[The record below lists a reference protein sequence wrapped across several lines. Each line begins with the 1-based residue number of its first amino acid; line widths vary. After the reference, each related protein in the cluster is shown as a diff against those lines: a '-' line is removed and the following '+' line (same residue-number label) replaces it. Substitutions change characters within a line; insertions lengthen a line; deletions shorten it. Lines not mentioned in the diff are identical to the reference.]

1 MVLQRVSQPKTR
13 RTKAA
18 LLEREPKIIENTK
31 TCMFVKGGNTSD
43 VVGAALKELY
53 LLKKPDAVS
62 YRKRNILRPFED
74 QTSLEFFGKK
84 SDASLF
90 LFGSHNKKRPHNLV
104 FGRFFNFEILDM
116 YEVGISKF
124 KSMAEIS
131 KTAKPTLGNKPCL
144 IFHGESFD
152 KDPDMQKFKSLL
164 IDLFRGPVV
173 PAVRLRGLETV
184 LSFTAVE
191 KKVHVRGFKTVLK
204 KSGTATPRVELEE
217 VGPSLDL
224 DLRRTRIGSDDLFR
238 RAMKRPK
245 AAKAKKVKNLSKDP
259 FENKLGRIHLGV
271 QDLSK
276 LHLRKRKA
284 LKKSSEEKKR
294 QKMTNREN
302 QDTFE
307 NGATA
312 SAAAAAAAAAA
323 TAPEKKG
330 VKDVQVIKDM
340 ET

>member
-1 MVLQRVSQPKTR
+1 MVLQRVAQPKTR

-31 TCMFVKGGNTSD
+31 TCMFIKGGNTSD
-43 VVGAALKELY
+43 IVGAALKELY
-53 LLKKPDAVS
+53 LLKKPDAIS
-62 YRKRNILRPFED
+62 YRKKNILRPFED

-124 KSMAEIS
+124 KAMAEIS

-144 IFHGESFD
+144 LFHGEAFE
-152 KDPDMQKFKSLL
+152 KDPELQKFKSLL

-173 PAVRLRGLETV
+173 PAVRLQGLETV
-184 LSFTAVE
+184 LSFTAVD
-191 KKVHVRGFKTVLK
+191 KKIHVRGYKTSLK
-204 KSGTATPRVELEE
+204 KSGTKTPRVELEE

-224 DLRRTRIGSDDLFR
+224 EMRRTRIGSDDLFK
-238 RAMKRPK
+238 RAMKQPK
-245 AAKAKKVKNLSKDP
+245 AAKAKKVKNISKDQ
-259 FENKLGRIHLGV
+259 FENKLGRVHLGV

-284 LKKSSEEKKR
+284 LKKTSEEKKR
-294 QKMTNREN
+294 QKM
-302 QDTFE
+302 D
-307 NGATA
+307 
-312 SAAAAAAAAAA
+312 AAQSQQESGS
-323 TAPEKKG
+323 TSVDDG
-330 VKDVQVIKDM
+330 VQDM

>member
-1 MVLQRVSQPKTR
+1 MVLQRVAQPKTR

-31 TCMFVKGGNTSD
+31 TCMFIKGGNTSD
-43 VVGAALKELY
+43 VVGSALKELY
-53 LLKKPDAVS
+53 LLKKPDAIS
-62 YRKRNILRPFED
+62 YRKKNILRPFED

-116 YEVGISKF
+116 YEVGITKF
-124 KSMAEIS
+124 RSMAEIS

-144 IFHGESFD
+144 LFHGEAFD
-152 KDPDMQKFKSLL
+152 KDPELQKFKSLL

-173 PAVRLRGLETV
+173 PAVRLQGLETV
-184 LSFTAVE
+184 LSFTAVD
-191 KKVHVRGFKTVLK
+191 KKIHVRGYRTALK
-204 KSGTATPRVELEE
+204 KSGTKTPRVELEE

-224 DLRRTRIGSDDLFR
+224 EMRRTRIGSDDLFK
-238 RAMKRPK
+238 RAMKQPK
-245 AAKAKKVKNLSKDP
+245 AAKAKKVKNISKDQ
-259 FENKLGRIHLGV
+259 FENKLGRVHLGV

-284 LKKSSEEKKR
+284 LKKTPEEKKK
-294 QKMTNREN
+294 QKMDDSQAESGFTSV
-302 QDTFE
+302 DDD
-307 NGATA
+307 
-312 SAAAAAAAAAA
+312 
-323 TAPEKKG
+323 G
-330 VKDVQVIKDM
+330 VQDM

>member
-1 MVLQRVSQPKTR
+1 MVLQRVAQPKTR

-31 TCMFVKGGNTSD
+31 TCMFIKGGNTSD
-43 VVGAALKELY
+43 VVGTALKELY
-53 LLKKPDAVS
+53 LLKKPDAIS
-62 YRKRNILRPFED
+62 YRKKNILRPFED
-74 QTSLEFFGKK
+74 QTSLEFFAKK

-131 KTAKPTLGNKPCL
+131 KIAKPTLGNKPCL
-144 IFHGESFD
+144 LFHGEAFD
-152 KDPDMQKFKSLL
+152 KDPELQKFKSLL

-173 PAVRLRGLETV
+173 PAVRLQGLENV
-184 LSFTAVE
+184 LSFTAVD
-191 KKVHVRGFKTVLK
+191 KKIHMRGYKTALK
-204 KSGTATPRVELEE
+204 KSGTKTPRVELEE
-217 VGPSLDL
+217 VGPCLDM
-224 DLRRTRIGSDDLFR
+224 DLRRTRIGSDDLFK
-238 RAMKRPK
+238 RAMRQPK
-245 AAKAKKVKNLSKDP
+245 AAKAKKIKNISKDQ

-284 LKKSSEEKKR
+284 LKKTVEEKKR
-294 QKMTNREN
+294 QKL
-302 QDTFE
+302 E
-307 NGATA
+307 NG
-312 SAAAAAAAAAA
+312 SGVVEQQQQQQQAA
-323 TAPEKKG
+323 TTEIG
-330 VKDVQVIKDM
+330 QDM
-340 ET
+340 ETA

>member
-31 TCMFVKGGNTSD
+31 TCMFIKGGNTSD
-43 VVGAALKELY
+43 IVATALKELY
-53 LLKKPDAVS
+53 LLKKPEAIS
-62 YRKRNILRPFED
+62 YRKKNILRPFED
-74 QTSLEFFGKK
+74 QTSLEFFAKK

-131 KTAKPTLGNKPCL
+131 KMAKPTLGNKPCL
-144 IFHGESFD
+144 LFHGEAFD
-152 KDPDMQKFKSLL
+152 KKPELQKFKSLL
-164 IDLFRGPVV
+164 IDLFRGPIV
-173 PAVRLRGLETV
+173 PAVRLQGLENV
-184 LSFTAVE
+184 LSFTAVDN
-191 KKVHVRGFKTVLK
+191 KIQMRGYKTALK
-204 KSGTATPRVELEE
+204 KSGTKTPRVELEE
-217 VGPSLDL
+217 VGPCLDL
-224 DLRRTRIGSDDLFR
+224 DLRRTRIGSDDLFK
-238 RAMKRPK
+238 RAMKQPK
-245 AAKAKKVKNLSKDP
+245 AAKPKKVKNISKDQ

-271 QDLSK
+271 QDLTK

-284 LKKSSEEKKR
+284 LKKSPEERKKR
-294 QKMTNREN
+294 LGRM
-302 QDTFE
+302 E
-307 NGATA
+307 NGDGGGPEVADA
-312 SAAAAAAAAAA
+312 SS
-323 TAPEKKG
+323 PPPDNNSVE
-330 VKDVQVIKDM
+330 DM

>member
-1 MVLQRVSQPKTR
+1 MVLQRVAQPKTR

-62 YRKRNILRPFED
+62 YRKKNILRPFED
-74 QTSLEFFGKK
+74 QSSLEFFGKK

-124 KSMAEIS
+124 RSMAEIS

-144 IFHGESFD
+144 LFHGEAFE
-152 KDPDMQKFKSLL
+152 KDPELEKFKSLL

-173 PAVRLRGLETV
+173 PAVRLQGLETV
-184 LSFTAVE
+184 LSFTAVD
-191 KKVHVRGFKTVLK
+191 KKIHVRGYKTALK
-204 KSGTATPRVELEE
+204 KSGTKTPRVELEE
-217 VGPSLDL
+217 IGPSLDM
-224 DLRRTRIGSDDLFR
+224 DLRRTRIGSDDLFK
-238 RAMKRPK
+238 RAMRQPK
-245 AAKAKKVKNLSKDP
+245 AAKAKKVKNISKDQ
-259 FENKLGRIHLGV
+259 FENKLGRVHLGV

-284 LKKSSEEKKR
+284 LKKTTEEKKR
-294 QKMTNREN
+294 QRLEKAQAQGGEGGGG
-302 QDTFE
+302 E
-307 NGATA
+307 GGAGGSTA
-312 SAAAAAAAAAA
+312 
-323 TAPEKKG
+323 
-330 VKDVQVIKDM
+330 
-340 ET
+340 

>member
-1 MVLQRVSQPKTR
+1 MVLQRVAQPKTR

-31 TCMFVKGGNTSD
+31 TCMFIKGGNTSD
-43 VVGAALKELY
+43 IVGSALKELY
-53 LLKKPDAVS
+53 LLKKPDAIS
-62 YRKRNILRPFED
+62 YRKKNILRPFED

-116 YEVGISKF
+116 YEVGITKF
-124 KSMAEIS
+124 RSMAEIS

-144 IFHGESFD
+144 LFHGEAFD
-152 KDPDMQKFKSLL
+152 KDPELQKFKSLL

-173 PAVRLRGLETV
+173 PAVRLQGLETV
-184 LSFTAVE
+184 LSFTAVD
-191 KKVHVRGFKTVLK
+191 KKIHVRGYRTALK
-204 KSGTATPRVELEE
+204 KSGTKTPRIELEE
-217 VGPSLDL
+217 VGPSLDFEM
-224 DLRRTRIGSDDLFR
+224 RRTRIGSDDLFK
-238 RAMKRPK
+238 RAMRQPK
-245 AAKAKKVKNLSKDP
+245 AAKAKKVKNISKDQ
-259 FENKLGRIHLGV
+259 FENKLGRVHLGV

-284 LKKSSEEKKR
+284 LKKTAEEKKK
-294 QKMTNREN
+294 QKMDDSQAESGFTSV
-302 QDTFE
+302 DDD
-307 NGATA
+307 
-312 SAAAAAAAAAA
+312 
-323 TAPEKKG
+323 G
-330 VKDVQVIKDM
+330 VQEM

>member
-31 TCMFVKGGNTSD
+31 TCMFIKGGKTSD
-43 VVGAALKELY
+43 VVSGALKELY
-53 LLKKPDAVS
+53 LLKKPEAIS
-62 YRKRNILRPFED
+62 YRKKNILRPFED
-74 QTSLEFFGKK
+74 LASLEFFGKK

-90 LFGSHNKKRPHNLV
+90 VFGSHNKKRPHNLV

-116 YEVGISKF
+116 YELGISKF

-144 IFHGESFD
+144 LFHGEAFD
-152 KDPDMQKFKSLL
+152 KDPEMQKFKSLL

-173 PAVRLRGLETV
+173 PAVRLQGLETV
-184 LSFTAVE
+184 LSFTAVD
-191 KKVHVRGFKTVLK
+191 KKVHLRGYKTALK
-204 KSGTATPRVELEE
+204 KSGTKTPRVELDE

-224 DLRRTRIGSDDLFR
+224 DLRRTRIGSDDLFK
-238 RAMKRPK
+238 RAMKQPK
-245 AAKAKKVKNLSKDP
+245 AAKAKKVKNISKDQ
-259 FENKLGRIHLGV
+259 FENKLGRVHLGV
-271 QDLSK
+271 QDLTK

-284 LKKSSEEKKR
+284 LKKSTEEKKR
-294 QKMTNREN
+294 RRLEN
-302 QDTFE
+302 EQQQQQQQSTD
-307 NGATA
+307 
-312 SAAAAAAAAAA
+312 SLAAGNDD
-323 TAPEKKG
+323 G
-330 VKDVQVIKDM
+330 VVQDM

>member
-31 TCMFVKGGNTSD
+31 TCMFIKGGKTSD
-43 VVGAALKELY
+43 VVSGALKELY
-53 LLKKPDAVS
+53 LLKKPEAIS
-62 YRKRNILRPFED
+62 YRKKNILRPFED
-74 QTSLEFFGKK
+74 LTSLEFFGKK

-90 LFGSHNKKRPHNLV
+90 VFGSHNKKRPHNLV

-116 YEVGISKF
+116 YELGISKF

-144 IFHGESFD
+144 LFHGEAFD
-152 KDPDMQKFKSLL
+152 KDPEMQKFKSLL

-173 PAVRLRGLETV
+173 PAVRLQGLETV
-184 LSFTAVE
+184 LSFTAVD
-191 KKVHVRGFKTVLK
+191 KKIHLRGYKTALK
-204 KSGTATPRVELEE
+204 KSGTKTPRVELEE

-224 DLRRTRIGSDDLFR
+224 DLRRTRIGSDDLFK
-238 RAMKRPK
+238 RAMKQPK
-245 AAKAKKVKNLSKDP
+245 AAKAKKVKNISKDQ
-259 FENKLGRIHLGV
+259 FENKLGRVHLGV
-271 QDLSK
+271 QDLTK

-284 LKKSSEEKKR
+284 LKKSTEEKKR
-294 QKMTNREN
+294 RRLEN
-302 QDTFE
+302 EQQQQQQQQSTDSS
-307 NGATA
+307 ATGNDD
-312 SAAAAAAAAAA
+312 
-323 TAPEKKG
+323 G
-330 VKDVQVIKDM
+330 VVQDM

>member
-1 MVLQRVSQPKTR
+1 MVLQRVAQPKTR

-31 TCMFVKGGNTSD
+31 TCMFIKGGNTSD
-43 VVGAALKELY
+43 VVGSALKELY
-53 LLKKPDAVS
+53 LLKKPDAIS
-62 YRKRNILRPFED
+62 YRKKNILRPFED

-116 YEVGISKF
+116 YEVGITKF
-124 KSMAEIS
+124 RSMAEIS

-144 IFHGESFD
+144 LFHGEAFD
-152 KDPDMQKFKSLL
+152 KDPELQKFKSLL

-173 PAVRLRGLETV
+173 PAVRLQGLETV
-184 LSFTAVE
+184 LSFTAVD
-191 KKVHVRGFKTVLK
+191 KKIHVRGYRTALK
-204 KSGTATPRVELEE
+204 KSGTKTPRVELEE

-224 DLRRTRIGSDDLFR
+224 EMRRTRIGSDDLFK
-238 RAMKRPK
+238 RAMKQPK
-245 AAKAKKVKNLSKDP
+245 AAKAKKVKNISKDQ
-259 FENKLGRIHLGV
+259 FENKLGRVHLGV

-284 LKKSSEEKKR
+284 LKKTPEEKKK
-294 QKMTNREN
+294 QKMDDSQAESGFTSI
-302 QDTFE
+302 DDD
-307 NGATA
+307 
-312 SAAAAAAAAAA
+312 
-323 TAPEKKG
+323 G
-330 VKDVQVIKDM
+330 VQDM

>member
-1 MVLQRVSQPKTR
+1 MVLQRVAKPKTR

-31 TCMFVKGGNTSD
+31 TCMFIKGGNTSD
-43 VVGAALKELY
+43 IVGAALKELY
-53 LLKKPDAVS
+53 LLKKPDAIS
-62 YRKRNILRPFED
+62 YRKKNILRPFED

-124 KSMAEIS
+124 RSMAEIT

-144 IFHGESFD
+144 LFHGEAFE
-152 KDPDMQKFKSLL
+152 KDPELQKFKSLL

-173 PAVRLRGLETV
+173 PAVRLQGLETI
-184 LSFTAVE
+184 LSFTAVD
-191 KKVHVRGFKTVLK
+191 KKIHVRGYKTALK
-204 KSGTATPRVELEE
+204 KSGTKTPRVELEE
-217 VGPSLDL
+217 IGPSLDL
-224 DLRRTRIGSDDLFR
+224 DLRRTRIGSVDLFK
-238 RAMKRPK
+238 RAMKQPK
-245 AAKAKKVKNLSKDP
+245 AAKAKKVKNISKDQ
-259 FENKLGRIHLGV
+259 FENKLGRVHLGV

-284 LKKSSEEKKR
+284 LKKTAEEKKR
-294 QKMTNREN
+294 QKMDDGDSQSQPEN
-302 QDTFE
+302 EAAFEQD
-307 NGATA
+307 
-312 SAAAAAAAAAA
+312 
-323 TAPEKKG
+323 
-330 VKDVQVIKDM
+330 DVQDM
-340 ET
+340 ES

>member
-1 MVLQRVSQPKTR
+1 MVLQRVAQPKTR

-18 LLEREPKIIENTK
+18 LLEREPQIIENTK
-31 TCMFVKGGNTSD
+31 TCMFIKGGNTSD
-43 VVGAALKELY
+43 VVGSALKELY
-53 LLKKPDAVS
+53 LLKKPDAIS
-62 YRKRNILRPFED
+62 YRKKNILRPFED

-116 YEVGISKF
+116 YEVGITKF
-124 KSMAEIS
+124 RSMAEIS

-144 IFHGESFD
+144 LFHGEAFD
-152 KDPDMQKFKSLL
+152 KDPELQKFKSLL

-173 PAVRLRGLETV
+173 PAVRLQGLETV
-184 LSFTAVE
+184 LSFTAVD
-191 KKVHVRGFKTVLK
+191 KKIHVRGYRTALK
-204 KSGTATPRVELEE
+204 KSGTKTPRVELEE

-224 DLRRTRIGSDDLFR
+224 EMRRTRIGSDDLFK
-238 RAMKRPK
+238 RAMKQPK
-245 AAKAKKVKNLSKDP
+245 AAKAKKVKNISKDQ
-259 FENKLGRIHLGV
+259 FENKLGRVHLGV

-284 LKKSSEEKKR
+284 LKKTPGEKKK
-294 QKMTNREN
+294 QKIDDSQAESGFTSV
-302 QDTFE
+302 DDD
-307 NGATA
+307 
-312 SAAAAAAAAAA
+312 
-323 TAPEKKG
+323 G
-330 VKDVQVIKDM
+330 VQDM